1 MKTIKYLLLTTG
13 LLGLVAAPVLAN
25 EPGTWILRGGAGTVQ
40 PDSRNLFFELGEE
53 SITIDVDNATSMTLS
68 GTYMFTEN
76 WAFDVLASWP
86 FQHDIKAT
94 VEFLGPDAG
103 LVSESMTIGK
113 TKHLPPTFSLQYHLM
128 PAANF
133 QPYVGVGVNWTTFFD
148 TKLISEMADEG
159 IDRLKLDDSIGVAA
173 QVGGDWSINNN
184 WLFNLDVRWL
194 NIESDATL
202 IGPALDGEAKVG
214 KVKIDP
220 WVYSLNLGYRF

>member
-1 MKTIKYLLLTTG
+1 
-13 LLGLVAAPVLAN
+13 
-25 EPGTWILRGGAGTVQ
+25 
-40 PDSRNLFFELGEE
+40 
-53 SITIDVDNATSMTLS
+53 
-68 GTYMFTEN
+68 
-76 WAFDVLASWP
+76 
-86 FQHDIKAT
+86 
-94 VEFLGPDAG
+94 
-103 LVSESMTIGK
+103 
-113 TKHLPPTFSLQYHLM
+113 M